1 MSTPSN
7 DTPPRARRRTPGLVQ
22 AVSTLAVL
30 GVVATI
36 VVGALGWT
44 TSNRFRAAIDDANAI
59 RVAHDVGATIRTYN
73 SDVSGWQAAYGW
85 DTRRI
90 GGAKAVAD
98 DNANRKGYL
107 DSAAELRTRLDAM
120 PVDVLTPE
128 ERTQFTTIR
137 DAWGRFFAAD
147 DRAVALYRRGTPAA
161 VDAADAVIMDE
172 AWAEYGTVGEV
183 MPTFLASI
191 EKRLAE
197 SDQRARDLAT
207 LLTRVQVVTGIVLL
221 GALCLL
227 AWWVITRTRRS
238 LVELGR
244 TVTALADGDLTQE
257 PTVTVPAELADM
269 AADMRV
275 AQGRLRTLVAGVA
288 DSARRVAASSQ
299 EVSGSSEGFATTS
312 SAAADQLA
320 RVRGQADDVSR
331 NVDTVAAGAE
341 EMTASIRE
349 ISKSAN
355 GAAEVAASAVQVAD
369 RTNST
374 VAQLGT
380 SSAEIGE
387 VVKAITSIA
396 EQTNL
401 LALNATIEAARAGEA
416 GKGFAVV
423 ANEVKD
429 LAQETSKATEDI
441 GRRVEA
447 IQADTE
453 EAVTAI
459 AEISAI
465 IAQINDTQATIAS
478 AVEEQTAT
486 TNEMGR
492 NVADAATSAAEIAS
506 GVTESAG
513 QAARS
518 SESGQGLNATA
529 EDLVG
534 RAEDLLALVS
544 RFRY

>member
-7 DTPPRARRRTPGLVQ
+7 DTPPRARRHTPGLVQ

-107 DSAAELRTRLDAM
+107 DSAAELRTQLDAM

-207 LLTRVQVVTGIVLL
+207 LLTRVQVATGIVLL

-423 ANEVKD
+423 ANEV
-429 LAQETSKATEDI
+429 
-441 GRRVEA
+441 
-447 IQADTE
+447 QADTE

-506 GVTESAG
+506 GVTEIAG